1 MVVAG
6 GCDYY
11 PGSATSS
18 PGFSFSV
25 LDLRLAGDGDL
36 LARIERLR
44 KQLDVEGLLETPE
57 AAVAAGAAA
66 HDRRDHRE
74 GGKARDDVL
83 AALARRGW
91 AGRLVWGFAP
101 VQDRHAAPAIVRAL
115 GELVAV
121 AGVEVVIV
129 ARGGGSLADLLCFC
143 DETLCRTV
151 ALLGVPVIASV
162 GHHTDRTLLDDVA
175 AVSCST
181 PTHAAE
187 AAVRRGLHAR
197 PRRAGRRRGAACAT
211 TAGRAV
217 LSRARTAAERCSRRA
232 ARSRA
237 HLRAPSASARLHQQL
252 REIRAGSRRRV
263 ESERRLTE
271 RRAVVLERKAAS
283 FAARLP
289 RAPPARARAQ
299 LALALAGHDPQRTLE
314 RGYVLAQSADG
325 EPIVTRRG
333 RARRR
338 RAAAALRRR
347 LAAGEDRR
355 AMSDAGRERRPA
367 TGRAADLRGG
377 GGARRGDHPPPGL
390 RRGEPRRDARA
401 GQRGQDADRAVRQPA
416 RGGRRRARGAAPGRA
431 RQPAGSARPARVS
444 TWETLAGLRAR
455 DRGLRARAAAGDRVQ
470 RVRAQEHGHPPARR
484 RRGGARRGR
493 HLRRRRPRH
502 PAGGRRRRCRWR
514 DASRWRRF
522 CEHLAGLQLFPSR
535 PSARSPAAT
544 ARGRTSR
551 RRSTS
556 RCARPARR
564 CTGRSGASRSR
575 CASWSRCA
583 SASRRRSSRCAG
595 AWSST
600 RRCASSSTRPARGT
614 SS

>member
-1 MVVAG
+1 MADTPPFPSEVPVEGSELPGPYAVGEYAAALRVRLRGFARVQLVGEIANLRPPTRARVYFELRDADGAIACAMWRNDWDRLGALTATLADGAQVIVSG

-44 KQLDVEGLLETPE
+44 KQLDGEGLLETQKRLPRP
-57 AAVAAGAAA
+57 VLPRTIGVVTG
-66 HDRRDHRE
+66 E

-187 AAVRRGLHAR
+187 AAVRVDCTKAR
-197 PRRAGRRRGAACAT
+197 AEQAAAATRLRDHGRRAMQPRAGLPAAAARLRDHGR
-211 TAGRAV
+211 RAV
-217 LSRARTAAERCSRRA
+217 LTRARLLATLSRAPA
-232 ARSRA
+232 A
-237 HLRAPSASARLHQQL
+237 HLDRQRTRLHQQL
-252 REIRAGSRRRV
+252 REIRAGSRRRG

-283 FAARLP
+283 FSLDCRERRP
-289 RAPPARARAQ
+289 RELAQ

-314 RGYVLAQSADG
+314 RGYVLAQSVGG
-325 EPIVTRRG
+325 EPIVT
-333 RARRR
+333 
-338 RAAAALRRR
+338 
-347 LAAGEDRR
+347 AAGARE
-355 AMSDAGRERRPA
+355 AGELQLRF
-367 TGRAADLRGG
+367 ADGSL
-377 GGARRGDHPPPGL
+377 
-390 RRGEPRRDARA
+390 
-401 GQRGQDADRAVRQPA
+401 PA
-416 RGGRRRARGAAPGRA
+416 RILEP
-431 RQPAGSARPARVS
+431 
-444 TWETLAGLRAR
+444 
-455 DRGLRARAAAGDRVQ
+455 
-470 RVRAQEHGHPPARR
+470 
-484 RRGGARRGR
+484 
-493 HLRRRRPRH
+493 
-502 PAGGRRRRCRWR
+502 
-514 DASRWRRF
+514 
-522 CEHLAGLQLFPSR
+522 
-535 PSARSPAAT
+535 
-544 ARGRTSR
+544 
-551 RRSTS
+551 
-556 RCARPARR
+556 
-564 CTGRSGASRSR
+564 
-575 CASWSRCA
+575 
-583 SASRRRSSRCAG
+583 
-595 AWSST
+595 
-600 RRCASSSTRPARGT
+600 
-614 SS
+614 